1 MVVRY
6 SFEIQS
12 IPENLNKVHELIEKF
27 GEENSLNEDKLHE
40 VQLCV
45 SEATTN
51 AIFHANKLNPDK
63 TVTITLTLS
72 SDELTIVIKDQG
84 PGFDPAKIPN
94 PTNPENLL
102 KDSGRG
108 LYLMQIY
115 SKSLEYVNTGS
126 GTETILVFAI

>member
-6 SFEIQS
+6 SFVIQS
-12 IPENLNKVHELIEKF
+12 IPDNLNKVHELIEKF

-40 VQLCV
+40 IQLCV

-51 AIFHANKLNPDK
+51 AIFHANKSNPAK
-63 TVTITLTLS
+63 TVTVTLS
-72 SDELTIVIKDQG
+72 LIPGELTITIKDQG
-84 PGFDPAKIPN
+84 PGFDPEKIPN

-115 SKSLEYVNTGS
+115 SKSLQYVNTGS
-126 GTETILVFAI
+126 GTETILVFSV